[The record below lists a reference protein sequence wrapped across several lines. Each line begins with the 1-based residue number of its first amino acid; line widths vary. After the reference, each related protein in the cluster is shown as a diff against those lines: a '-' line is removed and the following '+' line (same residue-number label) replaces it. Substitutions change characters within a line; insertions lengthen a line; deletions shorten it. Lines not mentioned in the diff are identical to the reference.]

1 MTTASDRAPRIIAW
15 YDSFI
20 REGMTRILFLLCLLP
35 ALCLPAN
42 AVAADEA
49 AELRHLRA
57 DFLAAESAL
66 RGGDL
71 DRYRTLLEGLRHY
84 PLYPY
89 LRYQYLLPRLR
100 TTGEEEVTEF
110 IRRYADSPLAARLQ
124 NAWLDGLA
132 RNGHWQTLLRHY
144 AADSEDAELDCYRRW
159 ALHQSGDTTS
169 ALAGLE
175 RLWLVDHSQPSA
187 CDRVFSLWR
196 NEGGLG
202 AELIWRRFAL
212 AMSGNEIQLAR
223 YLARQLNGE
232 YGKDAELWLRVHA
245 NPTLILNLPRD
256 GRPVRGSILIHGIK
270 RIARTDI
277 DRAMAAWTDTV
288 STHHEFTPEETAEV
302 RRSLGMTLALR
313 GRKESL
319 AWLAQ
324 VDTGGAD
331 TTLREWRARAAVSQQ
346 DWHAVL
352 AAIYQM
358 PEQEQATARWRYW
371 QARALDA
378 LGQRQ
383 QADETF
389 LGLALNRGY
398 YGFLAADRLGQPY
411 QMNHD
416 PLDAA
421 ATRSVSPET
430 YPGVAR
436 AHELFELDRL
446 VDARREWYYTTRN
459 MTDWQLQSAALLAQG
474 WGWHD
479 RAIVTM
485 GRTSRL
491 DDMELRFPVVHR
503 EEVLS
508 EARSR
513 GVDPALAFAV
523 IRQESAFAVD
533 ARSPAGALGL
543 MQLLPQT
550 ARKLAGYLRLP
561 EPGRTD
567 LLNVSTNLRLGIAH
581 LRQLM
586 DRYNNALVAVAAYN
600 AGASRVDQWLPQDTV
615 TGSDQWAET
624 LPFVETRGYIQN
636 VIYFASVYDTRLK
649 LPPRKLSERMPAV
662 MPLNTRLS
670 REKPGPARRDE
681 RELKADADS

>member
-1 MTTASDRAPRIIAW
+1 
-15 YDSFI
+15 
-20 REGMTRILFLLCLLP
+20 MTRLLFLLCLLP
-35 ALCLPAN
+35 GLCLSGN
-42 AVAADEA
+42 AAAADEA
-49 AELRHLRA
+49 TELRRLRA

-66 RGGDL
+66 RDGDL
-71 DRYRTLLEGLRHY
+71 ARYRARLEGLRDY

-89 LRYQYLLPRLR
+89 LRYQYLLPRLQSA
-100 TTGEEEVTEF
+100 GEDEVTEF

-124 NAWLDGLA
+124 SAWLDGLA
-132 RNGHWQTLLRHY
+132 RGGRWQTLLRH
-144 AADSEDAELDCYRRW
+144 APADSGDVELNCQRRW
-159 ALHQSGDTTS
+159 ALHRSGDTAS

-175 RLWLVDHSQPSA
+175 RLWLVDRSQPAA
-187 CDRVFSLWR
+187 CDRVFALWR
-196 NEGGLG
+196 SEGGLEPG
-202 AELIWRRFAL
+202 LIWRRFAL
-212 AMSGNEIQLAR
+212 AMNGNEIQLAR
-223 YLARQLNGE
+223 YLARQLDGE
-232 YGKDAELWLRVHA
+232 YRDDAELWLRVHA
-245 NPTLILNLPRD
+245 DPALILSLPRG
-256 GRPVRGSILIHGIK
+256 GRPVRAGILIHGIK
-270 RIARTDI
+270 RLARKDV
-277 DRAMAAWTDTV
+277 DRAIAVWTERV
-288 STHHEFTPEETAEV
+288 STRHEFTPEETAEV
-302 RRSLGMTLALR
+302 QRSLGMTLALR

-324 VDTGGAD
+324 VEAENTD

-358 PEQEQATARWRYW
+358 PEQEQAAARWRYW
-371 QARALDA
+371 QARALDGLA
-378 LGQRQ
+378 QRQ
-383 QADETF
+383 QADEIF

-398 YGFLAADRLGQPY
+398 YGFLAADRLERPY

-436 AHELFELDRL
+436 ALELFALDRL
-446 VDARREWYYTTRN
+446 VDARREWYYTTRD
-459 MTDWQLQSAALLAQG
+459 MTDWQLQSAALLAQRRG
-474 WGWHD
+474 WYD

-508 EARSR
+508 EARAR

-550 ARKLAGYLRLP
+550 ARKMAGYLRLP
-561 EPGRTD
+561 EPGHAD
-567 LLNVSTNLRLGIAH
+567 LLNVSTNLRFGIAH
-581 LRQLM
+581 LRQLI

-600 AGASRVDQWLPQDTV
+600 AGVSRVDRWLPQDAV
-615 TGSDQWAET
+615 AGSDQWAET
-624 LPFVETRGYIQN
+624 LPFAETRGYVQN
-636 VIYFASVYDTRLK
+636 VIYFASIYDIRLE

-662 MPLNTRLS
+662 MPLNSRLS
-670 REKPGPARRDE
+670 REQPGPARRDE
-681 RELKADADS
+681 RELKADANS